1 MQQEH
6 WLADRAMLQR
16 LLQEHPEWSRQE
28 LAQRLGRSLGWV
40 KKWKKRLREAPAGD
54 TRVLLGKPFGRKTP
68 YPQTDAEVE
77 QRILAIRDA
86 PPEHLQRTPGPRA
99 IL

>member
-6 WLADRAMLQR
+6 WLADRALLQR
-16 LLQEHPEWSRQE
+16 FLQERPEWSRQE

-54 TRVLLGKPFGRKTP
+54 TSVLLGKPFGRKTP
-68 YPQTDAEVE
+68 YPQTNSEARSH
-77 QRILAIRDA
+77 QRAAKNRSA
-86 PPEHLQRTPGPRA
+86 V
-99 IL
+99 